1 MWRFV
6 KMKWKCG
13 WKWWKIHY
21 EKMGW
26 FATSLA
32 NEFLSCKQF
41 TTTQRS
47 EQITWVTID
56 STHCVWNCIH
66 MQLMQFN
73 DNCCRNLSFG
83 LTTKA
88 KVSKGAGQ
96 EWSPIVTFHAPKSV
110 GKCEG
115 MNPHTPKWAPTL
127 GVGVPM
133 ESRWIPKSSGGNC
146 RVKTHWIEEFLTSLE
161 SSWNLDV

>member
-6 KMKWKCG
+6 KMK

-26 FATSLA
+26 FAISLA
-32 NEFLSCKQF
+32 NEFLSYKQF
-41 TTTQRS
+41 TTTQHS

-66 MQLMQFN
+66 MQLMQLN
-73 DNCCRNLSFG
+73 DNCCRNLRFG
-83 LTTKA
+83 FTTKA
-88 KVSKGAGQ
+88 RVSKGAGQ
-96 EWSPIVTFHAPKSV
+96 EWSPIVTFHAPKSI

-115 MNPHTPKWAPTL
+115 MNPHIPKWVPTL

-133 ESRWIPKSSGGNC
+133 EPRWTPKFSGGNY